1 MGKLAQ
7 KVAFFVKKK
16 NWKIIVFAI
25 ASALVAVAV
34 FIAIYHHYHP
44 THYLYND
51 SFIIGNTEEN
61 ITERYGEFSKKWED
75 EQTKETTCA
84 FYMIR
89 DNTPELIMSYDNS
102 LWYIIYFEDGV
113 ATKVDL
119 MEGWYGG

>member
-1 MGKLAQ
+1 MKKKRW
-7 KVAFFVKKK
+7 KVAVCISVCIFV
-16 NWKIIVFAI
+16 AI
-25 ASALVAVAV
+25 AL
-34 FIAIYHHYHP
+34 FIGIYHHYHP

-75 EQTKETTCA
+75 EQTKETTRA

-89 DNTPELIMSYDNS
+89 NNTPELIMSYDNS
-102 LWYIIYFEDGV
+102 LWYIIFFEDGV